1 MRPPRSW
8 ILLVCASAACS
19 GSIVGDPPAPVGSGP
34 PPAGMMPPPSTAT
47 PPATPPAGCALPPR
61 RIWALTPAQ
70 YVATVRA
77 LLPASVNRAA
87 SDGLAATLSVEDGF
101 SNQAGRL
108 DMTEPHVG
116 QLLDFA
122 WQVAGDAAA
131 APDKLSPCLAAP
143 DQACLRDF
151 VSGFGLR
158 AFRRELAPAEL
169 EAFLAHHRAQTGDP
183 ALALRE
189 LLMDFLVSPSMLY
202 RTELGAEGADPR
214 APVSLTAFEKASAL
228 SYFLTDGPPDAE
240 LLAAARTGALATTA
254 QVEQQ
259 TRRLLHGPDS
269 AGGLLQFFRESFA
282 TTDVLT
288 TMKDGKRFPE
298 WKAPLPADLAA
309 ETEAF
314 LRQVLWA
321 EDARLPTLLGADF
334 SMLNGRLTGFYG
346 AADPAAGTDFR
357 KVSLPAGQRAGLL
370 TQGAVMAALAKNN
383 DTDVVS
389 RGKFVREVLLC
400 QPLPPPPATVN
411 AVPPPPDGKRT
422 QRERMAQHSADP
434 SCATCHA
441 LMDPLGL
448 AFERYDGIGRYRT
461 TDVGKT
467 LDVSGVLD
475 HAEPAGAPFADAVEL
490 MRVLARSPDVARCF
504 VATAFRYAHGRAPET
519 FDRCAL
525 DRLAQRFGGSG
536 GNVIDLA
543 VAMTTDEAFFA
554 RAATP

>member
-1 MRPPRSW
+1 
-8 ILLVCASAACS
+8 
-19 GSIVGDPPAPVGSGP
+19 
-34 PPAGMMPPPSTAT
+34 MPPSSTAT
-47 PPATPPAGCALPPR
+47 APATPPAGCPLPPR

-87 SDGLAATLSVEDGF
+87 SDGLAATLSIEDGF

-116 QLLDFA
+116 QLLEFA
-122 WQVAGDAAA
+122 WQVAGNAAA
-131 APDKLSPCLAAP
+131 APDKLAPCLAAP
-143 DQACLRDF
+143 DEACLRDF
-151 VSGFGLR
+151 VTGFGLR
-158 AFRRELAPAEL
+158 AFRRELAPAEV
-169 EAFLAHHRAQTGDP
+169 ETFLAHHRAQAGDP
-183 ALALRE
+183 GLALRE
-189 LLMDFLVSPSMLY
+189 LLMDFLVSPSILY

-214 APVSLTAFEKASAL
+214 APVPLTAFEKASAL

-240 LLAAARTGALATTA
+240 LLAAARTGALATAA

-259 TRRLLHGPDS
+259 TRRLLRGPDS

-288 TMKDGKRFPE
+288 VMKDGKRFPE
-298 WKAPLPADLAA
+298 WKAPLSADLAA

-321 EDARLPTLLGADF
+321 EDARLPTLLAADF
-334 SMLNGRLTGFYG
+334 SMLNGGLAAFYG
-346 AADPAAGTDFR
+346 AGDPALGTDFR

-475 HAEPAGAPFADAVEL
+475 HAQPEGAPFADAVEL

-543 VAMTTDEAFFA
+543 VALTTDDVFFI
-554 RAATP
+554 RAGTP